1 MLFFRD
7 GMFVVGPESAG
18 AHPGPTCYKKGGPL
32 TVTDANLRLGRLIPK
47 YFPKIFGKHEN
58 EPLDSVATS
67 KAFQELTRK
76 VSSITKELWILLL
89 SLIVLFFFFQ
99 QVNERFDMTEEEVA
113 MGFINVANEAMCRP
127 IRALTQAKGHDTSR
141 HVLAC
146 FGGAGGQHACA
157 IARSLG
163 MKVVLIHRYSGILS
177 AYGMA
182 LADVVREEQEA
193 CSKPYQ
199 IGKLLFNI
207 IIVLFPQLTL
217 FLALR

>member
-32 TVTDANLRLGRLIPK
+32 TVTDANLRLGRLIPE

-58 EPLDSVATS
+58 EPLDSVATT
-67 KAFQELTRK
+67 KAFQQLTRQ
-76 VSSITKELWILLL
+76 VSSIMNESSCRLLH
-89 SLIVLFFFFQ
+89 IRMQFFL

-199 IGKLLFNI
+199 FGNLL
-207 IIVLFPQLTL
+207 LTEL
-217 FLALR
+217 TELP

>member
-1 MLFFRD
+1 
-7 GMFVVGPESAG
+7 
-18 AHPGPTCYKKGGPL
+18 
-32 TVTDANLRLGRLIPK
+32 
-47 YFPKIFGKHEN
+47 
-58 EPLDSVATS
+58 
-67 KAFQELTRK
+67 
-76 VSSITKELWILLL
+76 
-89 SLIVLFFFFQ
+89 
-99 QVNERFDMTEEEVA
+99 MTEEEVA

-182 LADVVREEQEA
+182 LADVVHEEQET
-193 CSKPYQ
+193 CSKAYHP
-199 IGKLLFNI
+199 GMKMVNMSSMR
-207 IIVLFPQLTL
+207 
-217 FLALR
+217 AG